1 MAKLRILFFIAGM
14 VPTEDERKAATKI
27 GNCVFR
33 NSSNYEKTTSTEVCD
48 FVAGLI
54 PDLYLDHPEFV
65 MESDKKKEE
74 KKLPENIKLHEEKKS
89 ETKVVWSSGI

>member
-54 PDLYLDHPEFV
+54 PDLY
-65 MESDKKKEE
+65 SDFPRLEE
-74 KKLPENIKLHEEKKS
+74 KKTEKKLEEIKLPAIEKKVE
-89 ETKVVWSSGI
+89 ETKVVWSSNS